1 MKYIVTLSP
10 LLKSALLLC
19 AGLSIFGFADNFI
32 MLISDQVGVGQFH
45 FSRSLIASLAVICF
59 AFYFNENLR
68 PKNIKMVLIRTFF
81 NVIAMILYFGVIPMM
96 PIAEAG
102 AGLFTSPIFVLLFSF
117 LIFGEKI
124 KIIQIASFI
133 IGLTGVFLI
142 LGTQISSLTI
152 YHTLPLLAGA
162 TYAMGTII
170 TNKYCKDESPLSLLL
185 MFLSSI
191 GVIGLLISI
200 FFTVNP
206 VNSVHFDSAPFIFM
220 GWQQTNAFYWY
231 VMVFLGLSAALAIYF
246 IILAYQIYKPSYSSI
261 YEYSY
266 LISAGF
272 FGWLFWNQIP
282 SLMSLIGILAIIFAG
297 INIAINSSHNDENE
311 KI

>member
-10 LLKSALLLC
+10 ILKSALLLC

-68 PKNIKMVLIRTFF
+68 PKNVKMVLIRTFF

-117 LIFGEKI
+117 LIFREKI

-185 MFLSSI
+185 MFL
-191 GVIGLLISI
+191 VPLVL
-200 FFTVNP
+200 
-206 VNSVHFDSAPFIFM
+206 
-220 GWQQTNAFYWY
+220 
-231 VMVFLGLSAALAIYF
+231 
-246 IILAYQIYKPSYSSI
+246 
-261 YEYSY
+261 
-266 LISAGF
+266 
-272 FGWLFWNQIP
+272 
-282 SLMSLIGILAIIFAG
+282 
-297 INIAINSSHNDENE
+297 
-311 KI
+311 